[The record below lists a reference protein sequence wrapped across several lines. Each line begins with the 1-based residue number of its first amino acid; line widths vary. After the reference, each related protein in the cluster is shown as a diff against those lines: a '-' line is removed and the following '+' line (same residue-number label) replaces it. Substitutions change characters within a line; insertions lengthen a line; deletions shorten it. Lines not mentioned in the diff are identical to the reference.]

1 MDENGR
7 LYFFEENGQESYWEL
22 PELANNDDD
31 NVRMTST
38 VINIKW
44 FLIQENTPQ
53 TGESVMEDSGIAY
66 SGESNDSIS
75 SNTSNLKN
83 KLQIKSSF
91 QKCSLERSIKSRSMA
106 VLPIANSQS
115 TGNPSIPEV
124 LLLEKSEKDSN
135 LPIYHPPP
143 SCLDESVVS

>member
-1 MDENGR
+1 
-7 LYFFEENGQESYWEL
+7 
-22 PELANNDDD
+22 
-31 NVRMTST
+31 
-38 VINIKW
+38 
-44 FLIQENTPQ
+44 
-53 TGESVMEDSGIAY
+53 MEDSGIAY